1 VRDFIAVT
9 KALSD
14 SNRVRALMFLQG
26 GELCLCQIIEML
38 GLAPSTVSK
47 HMAVLHNAR
56 LIESR
61 KEGRWVFFRLAESQ
75 DPVVQGAI
83 KWAMDALADDKQ
95 ARADAKAIKAIR
107 KLDKEKLC
115 STYNRNRTDEQ

>member
-1 VRDFIAVT
+1 MRDFIAVT

-14 SNRVRALMFLQG
+14 ANRVRTLMFLQG
-26 GELCLCQIIEML
+26 GELCLCQIIKML
-38 GLAPSTVSK
+38 ALAPSTVSK

-61 KEGRWVFFRLAESQ
+61 KEGRWVFFSLADSK

-83 KWAMDALADDKQ
+83 KWAVDALAGDKQ
-95 ARADAKAIKAIR
+95 TRADAKAIKAVR
-107 KLDKEKLC
+107 KLNKEKLC
-115 STYNRNRTDEQ
+115 STYTRI